1 MMWCAWYEQ
10 IVTETDSIRV
20 YNVHKQQHVDYQG
33 AVDYFGVEP
42 DLIPQVQSLAGDKVD
57 GIPGIPGVGLKTAAK
72 LLRKYGT
79 VAEIVRQAE
88 SGGCVSALRM
98 PFYKKKKN
106 DLVFIAAV
114 LRLCPA

>member
-1 MMWCAWYEQ
+1 M
-10 IVTETDSIRV
+10 TETDSIRV

-106 DLVFIAAV
+106 DLMFIAAV